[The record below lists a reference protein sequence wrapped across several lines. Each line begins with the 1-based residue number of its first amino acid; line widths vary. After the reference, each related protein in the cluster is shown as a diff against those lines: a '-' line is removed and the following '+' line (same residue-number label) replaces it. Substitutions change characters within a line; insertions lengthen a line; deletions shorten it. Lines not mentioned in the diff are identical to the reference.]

1 MTVLYIFLIVIGVVL
16 CFWTG
21 LIVGHKEGLYIGA
34 VLIAVGVLLLLI
46 KTGEINDVVNTIN
59 NL

>member
-1 MTVLYIFLIVIGVVL
+1 MLFRSIVIGVVL